1 MPVYRQNILLEV
13 ARGIKAFLNFEAGL
27 TRGPTPGE
35 GGGIQSLEE
44 AHKRLEDRNRQIAE
58 LEKKVRESRS
68 DAPAGD
74 LKPENV
80 VWMFGTARVG
90 STWLGSMMDE
100 PTGHTMWH
108 EPLVGALFG
117 GFYYGRGAHRGGK
130 HGILGGP
137 DEKRSRAIRAF
148 ILASAHEKFPE
159 VSGDGYLVVK
169 EPNGSNGAPLLAQA
183 LPESRMIF
191 LVRDPR
197 DVVSSNLSGKSEGGW
212 TAEAYKRGRRQGTP
226 PPSDPKAIV
235 RKGAKK
241 YLEFIGRSKEAYDAH
256 EGPKVLV
263 RYEELRA
270 DTLGT
275 MKRIYSE
282 LGIPMDE
289 DEVARAIKKH
299 SWENIPEE
307 KKGEGKFYR
316 KATPGG
322 WREDLTPDQIQM
334 VEDITGPLLQE
345 FYPEQQISRA
355 GV

>member
-1 MPVYRQNILLEV
+1 MPVLRNRAVFDL
-13 ARGIKAFLNFEAGL
+13 ARGVRAFFGFEAGL
-27 TRGPTPGE
+27 TRAEALVPE
-35 GGGIQSLEE
+35 NDEIQNLHRLAAEKAAE
-44 AHKRLEDRNRQIAE
+44 IERLEKEVAASVGRTDG
-58 LEKKVRESRS
+58 V
-68 DAPAGD
+68 D
-74 LKPENV
+74 PENI
-80 VWMFGTARVG
+80 VWIFGVARVG
-90 STWLGSMMDE
+90 STWLASMMGETEGLTVWNE
-100 PTGHTMWH
+100 PR
-108 EPLVGALFG
+108 VGSLLG
-117 GFYYGRGAHRGGK
+117 NFYYGRGAHRGGK

>member
-1 MPVYRQNILLEV
+1 MPVYRQNVLFEV
-13 ARGIKAFLNFEAGL
+13 ARGIKAFLNFEAGV
-27 TRGPTPGE
+27 TRGPAPGE
-35 GGGIQSLEE
+35 GNGLTLE
-44 AHKRLEDRNRQIAE
+44 ATRKRLEDKNRQISQ
-58 LEKKVRESRS
+58 LEEKVREGRS
-68 DAPAGD
+68 SAPAGD

-108 EPLVGALFG
+108 EPLVGTLFG
-117 GFYYGRGAHRGGK
+117 GFYYGRGSHRGGK

-137 DEKRSRAIRAF
+137 DDKRSRAIRAF

-212 TAEAYKRGRRQGTP
+212 TAEAYKRGRRKGAP
-226 PPSDPKAIV
+226 PPSDPQTIV
-235 RKGAKK
+235 RQGARK
-241 YLEFIGRSKEAYDAH
+241 YLEFIGRSKEAFDAH
-256 EGPKVLV
+256 EGPKILV

-270 DTLGT
+270 DTLAT

-282 LGIPMDE
+282 LGMKVDE
-289 DEVARAIKKH
+289 AEVERAVEKH

-307 KKGEGKFYR
+307 KKGDGKFYR

-322 WREDLTPDQIQM
+322 WSEDLTPEQVKM
-334 VEDITGPLLQE
+334 VEEITGPLLKE
-345 FYPEQQISRA
+345 FYPEKQTSQA

>member
-1 MPVYRQNILLEV
+1 MPVYRQNVILEV

-27 TRGPTPGE
+27 TRGQVPEDGE
-35 GGGIQSLEE
+35 QSRKLQQ
-44 AHKRLEDRNRQIAE
+44 ARRWLEDRNRQVAE
-58 LEKKVRESRS
+58 LEKKLKENKSG
-68 DAPAGD
+68 APAGD

-100 PTGHTMWH
+100 PTGHAMWH

-117 GFYYGRGAHRGGK
+117 NFYYGRGAHRGGR

-137 DEKRSRAIRAF
+137 DQKRSKAIRAF
-148 ILASAHEKFPE
+148 VLAAAHEKFPE
-159 VSGDGYLVVK
+159 ITGGGYLIVK
-169 EPNGSNGAPLLAQA
+169 EPNGSQGAPLLAQA

-191 LVRDPR
+191 MVRDPR

-212 TAEAYKRGRRQGTP
+212 TVKAYERGRRTGTP
-226 PPSDPKAIV
+226 PPADPEAIV
-235 RKGAKK
+235 KKGARK

-256 EGPKVLV
+256 EGPKILLK
-263 RYEELRA
+263 YEELRA
-270 DTLGT
+270 DTLGA

-282 LGIPMDE
+282 LGMSVDE
-289 DEVARAIKKH
+289 GEVARAVEKH

-307 KKGEGKFYR
+307 DKGEGKFYR

-322 WREDLTPDQIQM
+322 WREDLTPDQAQM
-334 VEDITGPLLQE
+334 VEEITAPLLKE
-345 FYPEQQISRA
+345 FYPNRT

>member
-197 DVVSSNLSGKSEGGW
+197 DVASSGIGAASEGGW
-212 TAEAYKRGRRQGTP
+212 YAETRKRRGGASKEQSP
-226 PPSDPKAIV
+226 DDIV
-235 RKGAKK
+235 EARSKR
-241 YLEFIGRSKEAYDAH
+241 YVEFIGRSKEAYQAH
-256 EGPKVLV
+256 RGPKVLV
-263 RYEELRA
+263 KYEELRA

-275 MKRIYSE
+275 MKRMYSG
-282 LGIPMDE
+282 LGISVEE
-289 DEVARAIKKH
+289 DEVARAVEKH

-307 KKGEGKFYR
+307 KKGPDKFYR

-322 WREDLTPDQIQM
+322 WREDLTPEQVRVI
-334 VEDITGPLLQE
+334 ERITAPFIEE
-345 FYPEQQISRA
+345 FYSA
-355 GV
+355 